1 LDALTE
7 AKVRDDL
14 MRERGRRT
22 LILITQ
28 RCTTAMFADAILVLD
43 GGRAVGLGSHREL
56 MESCETYRALYRS
69 QVAGEGA
76 PA

>member
-1 LDALTE
+1 MRA
-7 AKVRDDL
+7 RD
-14 MRERGRRT
+14 GRT

-28 RCTTAMFADAILVLD
+28 RCTTAMFADSILVLD

-56 MESCETYRALYRS
+56 LETCETYRDLYRS

-76 PA
+76 LA